1 MKYFFLVAQFYLFSH
16 LTCSLQNST
25 LNTTSAS
32 TNDSSKD
39 TAQPTVPPSTL
50 EFLCNL
56 YDIAKENCTCLL
68 FNIDTKDGE
77 SNSLCNKTD
86 TEVKYEN
93 YETKEDVTWRTVY
106 ASLAMF
112 SSVLGVCGNLIV
124 ILIKPKSKN
133 IKKISQHR
141 SLIIALAVCDL
152 CFALVTIFRIVP
164 LFWTGNW
171 IYGLVLCKL
180 TISAIAMGAWV
191 AVGMVLII
199 AIERFMGIVYPFKSG
214 LTGKKTATLVIVNMI
229 ITVGSVVPLYMHL
242 QLLDR
247 GISNNIKEDHY
258 ECREEWSRPL
268 GNIIYSWF
276 LIAGYFII
284 PVFLI
289 SVIYWKI
296 FKVLYN
302 NDLLKRANTKDQ
314 DNHFVERRLKRNRK
328 TMTTLLLVLIA
339 FVMCTLP
346 NKLRHLIRATS
357 INSIVFGPALFFIT
371 EIVYTFHVAANP
383 IIYSMMDSRFKRKL
397 RKYFNVCGAPTR
409 DRTST
414 GSSSLSM

>member
-1 MKYFFLVAQFYLFSH
+1 M
-16 LTCSLQNST
+16 CSLQNST
-25 LNTTSAS
+25 SNVTSTS
-32 TNDSSKD
+32 KNDSSRD
-39 TAQPTVPPSTL
+39 NDQPTVPSLTL

-56 YDIAKENCTCLL
+56 YDISKENCTCSL

-86 TEVKYEN
+86 VDVKYEN
-93 YETKEDVTWRTVY
+93 YETKEDVTWRIVY

-112 SSVLGVCGNLIV
+112 SSVLGVSGNLVVIV
-124 ILIKPKSKN
+124 IKPKSKN

-152 CFALVTIFRIVP
+152 CFALITIFRIVP
-164 LFWTGNW
+164 FFWTGNW

-191 AVGMVLII
+191 AVGIILII

-214 LTGKKTATLVIVNMI
+214 LTGKKTAILLIVNMI

-247 GISNNIKEDHY
+247 GISNNINEDHY
-258 ECREEWSRPL
+258 ECGEEWNDPL

-276 LIAGYFII
+276 LIAGYFIV

-289 SVIYWKI
+289 SVIYCKI
-296 FKVLYN
+296 FEVLYN

-314 DNHFVERRLKRNRK
+314 DDRFVERRLKRNRK
-328 TMTTLLLVLIA
+328 TMTTLILVLIA

-346 NKLRHLIRATS
+346 NKLRHLIAATS
-357 INSIVFGPALFFIT
+357 NNSIVFGRALFFIT
-371 EIVYTFHVAANP
+371 EIVYAFHVTLNP
-383 IIYSMMDSRFKRKL
+383 IIYSIMDSKFKRKL
-397 RKYFNVCGAPTR
+397 RKYFNLCESPTR

-414 GSSSLSM
+414 GSGTLSM